1 MVLNKSTPDSNQRE
15 AKNNLM
21 DSVSL
26 KRGLTQKPES
36 SQPSKL
42 MTKKAEKPKKK
53 HHGQGQNKKEENNNN
68 DMFDNIDPDKLDWRQ
83 MFLQEKM
90 VGEPQSIPQS
100 VIYKL
105 VDETIN
111 KDATDLKC
119 PDTGKKWDIFIYIL
133 QIPLTHLQYISIP
146 DPLSK
151 RNENYYPLSLV
162 MSIIWI
168 FVYSFII
175 VWFTYDISNTF
186 NLKFSIIPM
195 FIYPIGISFR
205 DKKKFRDF
213 ELCLQV
219 FKKELPDQEI
229 TLAETYSP

>member
-1 MVLNKSTPDSNQRE
+1 M
-15 AKNNLM
+15 
-21 DSVSL
+21 
-26 KRGLTQKPES
+26 
-36 SQPSKL
+36 
-42 MTKKAEKPKKK
+42 
-53 HHGQGQNKKEENNNN
+53 
-68 DMFDNIDPDKLDWRQ
+68 
-83 MFLQEKM
+83 
-90 VGEPQSIPQS
+90 
-100 VIYKL
+100 
-105 VDETIN
+105 DETIN

-133 QIPLTHLQYISIP
+133 QIPLTHLQYITIP

-186 NLKFSIIPM
+186 SLKFSIIPM

-205 DKKKFRDF
+205 DRKKFRDF

-229 TLAETYSP
+229 TLAETYSPQIFQMTGLAGFAWLLFVLINQERVQFYNESIKYQLPILIGVVIIKYSILLYNTFQTHKSLFKANVYGYMVFLLVVLVIEYKTQIVDLFSYQD